1 MAVFTPTAVT
11 VTTSATALV
20 ARGENRRSIIFTVP
34 SGGATVYIGGS
45 DVTASTGTPVEGGS
59 SFEVNQSHQ
68 GDASPILAW
77 YGIVAASTQ
86 DVRVLYT
93 EG

>member
-1 MAVFTPTAVT
+1 MAVSTPTAVT

-20 ARGENRRSIIFTVP
+20 ARNEFRRSVTFTVP

-45 DVTASTGTPVEGGS
+45 DVTTSTGTPLAAGN
-59 SFEVNQSHQ
+59 SFTVNQSHQ
-68 GDASPILAW
+68 GDASPLMAW

-86 DVRVLYT
+86 DVRILVV